1 MKKAIALI
9 TLMLCLIPFSGCGG
23 MDRADP
29 DAISF
34 FYVRS
39 EFQYHGNEN
48 VIVAEERVLSDSR
61 EDPLWLLTL
70 YMMGPISDGL
80 SCPFPN
86 GVKVLDV
93 HEETKMLDITISDT
107 SASLNESRF
116 TLACSCLAMTMFE
129 CTDNAYVRI
138 YSGERSMSFD
148 RESIFLADDVIP
160 TDHMTEETR

>member
-1 MKKAIALI
+1 MRKVIVLI
-9 TLMLCLIPFSGCGG
+9 TLALCLIPFSGCSGIEG
-23 MDRADP
+23 TDP

-39 EFQYHGNEN
+39 QFQYHGNEN

-61 EDPLWLLTL
+61 DDLLWLLTL

-138 YSGERSMSFD
+138 YSGERSISFD
-148 RESIFLADDVIP
+148 RESIFLTDAAIP
-160 TDHMTEETR
+160 NDLITEETQ